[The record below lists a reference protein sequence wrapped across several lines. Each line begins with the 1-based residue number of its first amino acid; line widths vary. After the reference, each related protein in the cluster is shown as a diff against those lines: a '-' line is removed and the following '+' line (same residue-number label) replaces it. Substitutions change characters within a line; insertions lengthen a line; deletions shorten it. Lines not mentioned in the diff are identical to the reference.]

1 LKKQLDEK
9 NNQNINKTM
18 IENINQNSSDYIV
31 VSNDGELV
39 MLRESVDRLTTV
51 GFVFDVFF
59 PLLSPVYR
67 KIVIY
72 NPLHTLK

>member
-1 LKKQLDEK
+1 MKKQLDEK
-9 NNQNINKTM
+9 TNQNINKTM

-51 GFVFDVFF
+51 GFLFDVFF
-59 PLLSPVYR
+59 FISFSY
-67 KIVIY
+67 IY
-72 NPLHTLK
+72 IGKS

>member
-1 LKKQLDEK
+1 
-9 NNQNINKTM
+9 M

-59 PLLSPVYR
+59 HYFLLYIGKS
-67 KIVIY
+67 
-72 NPLHTLK
+72 

>member
-1 LKKQLDEK
+1 MKKQLDEK
-9 NNQNINKTM
+9 TNQNINKTM

-59 PLLSPVYR
+59 HYFLLYIGKS
-67 KIVIY
+67 
-72 NPLHTLK
+72 